1 MFERFTRDA
10 GEVVVEAQRR
20 ARDLGH
26 GRIGTEHLLVGLLV
40 AEPGVVTEVL
50 AGAGI
55 TLDQTIARIHPH
67 RAQR

>member
-1 MFERFTRDA
+1 
-10 GEVVVEAQRR
+10 
-20 ARDLGH
+20 
-26 GRIGTEHLLVGLLV
+26 LLV

-50 AGAGI
+50 AGAGV